1 MKKNPLELLQK
12 ILEGLRHVWR
22 PEVGGYSQAQEPENS
37 VGGWWGLLYVFR
49 VAVCLWV
56 KLFLDC

>member
-37 VGGWWGLLYVFR
+37 VGGVVGIALCVSCCSVLVG
-49 VAVCLWV
+49 
-56 KLFLDC
+56 